1 MFPLPHRHEHLYEGI
16 EDDLIQTDDFGHGFD
31 PKNCIGT
38 TKVVLCTLSMLSNPA
53 LYETGIFKY
62 LPVERLV
69 VDEASQIDTFE
80 FMVSRSSSS
89 LCRRA
94 VATEEGCWRSIC
106 FTIFRR
112 WRRCACSETRSSVS
126 PPCLSGDYMRSN
138 KQ

>member
-31 PKNCIGT
+31 PKNYLGT
-38 TKVVLCTLSMLSNPA
+38 TKVVLCTLSMLSNTA
-53 LYETGIFKY
+53 LYETGVFKY

-89 LCRRA
+89 
-94 VATEEGCWRSIC
+94 
-106 FTIFRR
+106 FR
-112 WRRCACSETRSSVS
+112 
-126 PPCLSGDYMRSN
+126 
-138 KQ
+138 